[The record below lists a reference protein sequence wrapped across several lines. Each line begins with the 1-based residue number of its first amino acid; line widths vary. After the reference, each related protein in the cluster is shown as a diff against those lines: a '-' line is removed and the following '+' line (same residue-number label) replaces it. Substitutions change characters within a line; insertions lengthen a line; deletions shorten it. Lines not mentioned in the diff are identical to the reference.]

1 MINDEEKYS
10 KARRDRL
17 IYEITTSLNEQF
29 ANSLLQRDSLIEEL
43 SNLPKDLQIK
53 TIIDI
58 WREDNELKKIRDKHI
73 QIVGIKKISNQMKK
87 WQPFGGEERFKKYN
101 LHYNDYYGRFISG
114 ISLFDHFV
122 EDIIVGNDIQGKSW
136 TSDKY
141 NSWEEAL
148 SDILTKDIEHDT
160 TNTSNQGN
168 IKYD

>member
-73 QIVGIKKISNQMKK
+73 QIVGIKKISNQMKEK
-87 WQPFGGEERFKKYN
+87 TFGLRQYADSFYFAYMPS
-101 LHYNDYYGRFISG
+101 HSRPDF
-114 ISLFDHFV
+114 
-122 EDIIVGNDIQGKSW
+122 
-136 TSDKY
+136 
-141 NSWEEAL
+141 
-148 SDILTKDIEHDT
+148 
-160 TNTSNQGN
+160 
-168 IKYD
+168 